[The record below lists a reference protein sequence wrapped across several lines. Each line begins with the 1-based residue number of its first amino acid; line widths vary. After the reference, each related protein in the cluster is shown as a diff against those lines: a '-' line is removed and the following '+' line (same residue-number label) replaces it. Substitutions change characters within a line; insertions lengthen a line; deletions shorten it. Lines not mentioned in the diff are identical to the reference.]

1 MQRLLAHGV
10 APREQ
15 RPCAEQR
22 EVLPE
27 LLALSF
33 SQPLPAVRALQTIA
47 STLSAAEPE
56 QRAANRH
63 TATL

>member
-1 MQRLLAHGV
+1 
-10 APREQ
+10 
-15 RPCAEQR
+15 
-22 EVLPE
+22 VLPE